1 VLIRAAE
8 IGGIGPLDLRVA
20 EGRIAEIG
28 RALAR
33 RSGEPVLD
41 AAGGALLPGLHDHH
55 IHLMALAA
63 AETSVRCGPPRVRC
77 LAALRDALRACG
89 GRADEDGWIRGVGY
103 HESVVGD
110 LDRKILD
117 DLVPDRPVRIQHRSG
132 AMWVMNSAA
141 VDRLGLDATVDR
153 PGVERDAAGRATGRL
168 FRLDAW
174 LRERIEGRAPP
185 DLAEVSRRL
194 ASFGVTGLTDATAH
208 NARSELRSF
217 VAAAER
223 GELLQRLLVMGGPDL
238 PSPTHGRVERGA
250 VKVRLDE
257 NELPSLEELRRI
269 IGIARD
275 DRRPV
280 AVHCVTRAELVLA
293 AAAFRDA
300 GCRPGDRIE
309 HAAVTPPDALE
320 LLEGLPL
327 TVVTQPGFIRERGD
341 AYLVDVELRDRPWL
355 YRCAGFLRAAVPLG
369 GSTDAP
375 FGDPDPWVAM
385 RAAVDRRTEGG
396 ATIGEN
402 ETLSPGQALALFT
415 SPPGRPG
422 AAPRPISV
430 GAVAD
435 VCLLDRPWSSARSVL
450 HSEMV
455 VATICDGELIWPT
468 SEAGLRA
475 TSPPSPRGAAPGST
489 G

>member
-1 VLIRAAE
+1 MLIRAAE
-8 IGGIGPLDLRVA
+8 IGGIAPLDLRIA

-33 RSGEPVLD
+33 RTGEPVLD

-63 AETSVRCGPPRVRC
+63 AEASVRCGPPRVRC
-77 LAALRDALRACG
+77 LAALGDALRAG
-89 GRADEDGWIRGVGY
+89 GDRMDDADQNGWIRGVGY
-103 HESVVGD
+103 HESVAGD

-117 DLVPDRPVRIQHRSG
+117 DLVPERPVRIQHRSG
-132 AMWVMNSAA
+132 AMWIINSAA
-141 VDRLGLDATVDR
+141 VERLGLDANVDH
-153 PGVERDAAGRATGRL
+153 PGIERDAAGHATGRL

-174 LRERIEGRAPP
+174 LRERIEDRAPP

-194 ASFGVTGLTDATAH
+194 ASFGVTGLTDATAE
-208 NARSELRSF
+208 NASAELCAF

-238 PSPTHGRVERGA
+238 PAPTHRRVERGA

-257 NELPSLEELRRI
+257 TELPSFEELCRI
-269 IGIARD
+269 IGIARE
-275 DRRPV
+275 DRRSV

-293 AAAFRDA
+293 LAAFAAAD
-300 GCRPGDRIE
+300 CRPGDRIE
-309 HAAVTPPDALE
+309 HASVTPPDALE
-320 LLEGLPL
+320 LLAGLPL

-355 YRCAGFLRAAVPLG
+355 YRCGGFLHASVPLG

-375 FGDPDPWVAM
+375 FGDPDPWAAM

-396 ATIGEN
+396 ATIGED
-402 ETLSPGQALALFT
+402 ETLSPEQALALFT

-422 AAPRPISV
+422 AAPRRISV
-430 GAVAD
+430 GDPAD
-435 VCLLDRPWSSARSVL
+435 LCLLDRPWSSARSGL

-455 VATICDGELIWPT
+455 VAAIRDGGVIWPL
-468 SEAGLRA
+468 SE
-475 TSPPSPRGAAPGST
+475 SDPPSPRGGAPGSSW
-489 G
+489 